1 MQKIV
6 QNNNKK
12 KFGPKMSYLGIL
24 GCMFEKVLSYFQN
37 SRISQ
42 NAKFPGKLK
51 PLILGPNIFDL
62 GVFRLQ
68 F

>member
-1 MQKIV
+1 
-6 QNNNKK
+6 
-12 KFGPKMSYLGIL
+12 MSYLGIL